1 MASIVC
7 DKLVKHYEGNP
18 VVHDFSME
26 IADAEFIV
34 LLGPSGC
41 GKSTILRMMAGLEE
55 ISGGA
60 LHIGARQ
67 VNDLPPRERDIAMV
81 FQNYALYP
89 HMTVYDN
96 MAFGL
101 RRLKT
106 PESEISQRVGQ
117 VAQMLSLEPLLQRK
131 PKQMSGGQ
139 QQRVAIGRAMIK
151 TPAVFLF
158 DEPLSNLDAKLRAQ
172 LRGDIKR
179 LHRQLAT
186 TSVYVTHDQLEAMT
200 LADRIVLLKAGR
212 IEQVGTPAEIYN
224 HPVSRF
230 AAGFIGTPAMNFIDC
245 VASNADG
252 ITVLDSG
259 DAKWRLPS
267 SLFAIGDGQ
276 SVVLGVRPNH
286 MFTTSAGGQQ
296 IEMQGQVDLV
306 ELLGAESLVS
316 LLHAKREITALVP
329 ANRCPRIGDQVCF
342 NISLNDLHVFDA
354 ETGGSLVLRH

>member
-7 DKLVKHYEGNP
+7 DKLAKNYEGNP

-41 GKSTILRMMAGLEE
+41 GKSTILRMMAGLED
-55 ISGGA
+55 ISDGA

-106 PESEISQRVGQ
+106 PESEIKIRVEQ

-131 PKQMSGGQ
+131 PKQISGGQ

-151 TPAVFLF
+151 TPSVFLF

-212 IEQVGTPAEIYN
+212 IEQIGTPAQIYN
-224 HPVSRF
+224 HPVSKF

-245 VASNADG
+245 VASQENG
-252 ITVLDSG
+252 MTVLDSG
-259 DAKWRLPS
+259 AAKWRLPQ
-267 SLFAIGDGQ
+267 SLFAIAHGQ
-276 SVVLGVRPNH
+276 PVVLGIRPNH
-286 MFTTSAGGQQ
+286 MSIMGVDD
-296 IEMQGQVDLV
+296 ESVEVQGRVDLV

-316 LLHAKREITALVP
+316 LLHASHEISALVP
-329 ANRCPRIGDQVCF
+329 ANRCPQTGTQVCF
-342 NISLNDLHVFDA
+342 NVSINDLHVFDA
-354 ETGGSLVLRH
+354 ESGRSLVLRH

>member
-1 MASIVC
+1 MASIIC
-7 DKLVKHYEGNP
+7 EQLAKRYEGNP

-26 IADAEFIV
+26 IADAEFVV

-55 ISGGA
+55 ISGGT
-60 LHIGARQ
+60 LHIGTRQ

-101 RRLKT
+101 RRLKR
-106 PESEISQRVGQ
+106 PESEISQRVEQ
-117 VAQMLSLEPLLQRK
+117 VAQMLNLEPLLQRK

-179 LHRQLAT
+179 LHQQLAT

-230 AAGFIGTPAMNFIDC
+230 AAGFIGTPAMNFINC
-245 VASNADG
+245 IARHEDG
-252 ITVLDSG
+252 MTVLDSG
-259 DAKWRLPS
+259 QIKWRLPQ

-276 SVVLGVRPNH
+276 AVVLGVRPNH
-286 MFTTSAGGQQ
+286 MSITSVDDQQ
-296 IEMQGQVDLV
+296 IEVSGQVDLV

-316 LLHAKREITALVP
+316 LLHAGQEITALVP
-329 ANRCPRIGDQVCF
+329 ANRCPQVGAQVCF
-342 NISLNDLHVFDA
+342 NISISDLHVFDA
-354 ETGGSLVLRH
+354 DTGRSLVLRQ